1 MDIISLNEAATANGR
16 IERFTTNPDSNSGVL
31 TQPKVIEA
39 GETVTIKSGRQAIL
53 TDTVVDGDLVI
64 EAGGDVLMLASVVPT
79 NSLEDIIDTLDSSIV
94 KLTGEQTINGVKTF
108 ASSPKVPS
116 PIYDNDAVN
125 KQYVDAYAGGGSG
138 LSIEDKTKLDGIEE
152 KATKNETDAFL
163 LSRSNHT
170 GTIPISVVENLE
182 QELANISTSGTN
194 TGDET
199 LASIK
204 SKLGISTLSG
214 SNTGDQTITLTGDV
228 TGSGTGS
235 FATTLAN
242 SGVTVGTYKS
252 VTVDSKGRVTS
263 GTNPTTVSG
272 YGITDTYTKTEI
284 DTVLGNINS
293 ALDTING
300 QVI

>member
-1 MDIISLNEAATANGR
+1 MSDTLIVEKDNIQVVQINETE
-16 IERFTTNPDSNSGVL
+16 I
-31 TQPKVIEA
+31 
-39 GETVTIKSGRQAIL
+39 
-53 TDTVVDGDLVI
+53 LVI
-64 EAGGDVLMLASVVPT
+64 EKGFS
-79 NSLEDIIDTLDSSIV
+79 IINT
-94 KLTGEQTINGVKTF
+94 
-108 ASSPKVPS
+108 
-116 PIYDNDAVN
+116 
-125 KQYVDAYAGGGSG
+125 GGGSSEWGGITGTLANQTDLKNTLDDKVDKVTGKG
-138 LSIEDKTKLDGIEE
+138 LSTNDYTDLE
-152 KATKNETDAFL
+152 KQN
-163 LSRSNHT
+163 LSN
-170 GTIPISVVENLE
+170 
-182 QELANISTSGTN
+182 TSGTN

-284 DTVLGNINS
+284 DTVLGDINS

-300 QVI
+300 